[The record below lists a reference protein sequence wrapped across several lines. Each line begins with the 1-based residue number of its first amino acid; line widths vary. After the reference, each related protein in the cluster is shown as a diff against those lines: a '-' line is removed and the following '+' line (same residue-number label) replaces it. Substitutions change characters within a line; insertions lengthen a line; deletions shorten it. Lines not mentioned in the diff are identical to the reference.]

1 MKKYTVVTV
10 IGLIAILAGCG
21 PQKPPAEEA
30 PATIYPYDL
39 KVEPKDGMLQISWK
53 KEGKGLISGY
63 DIYITP
69 YSLRAEYPDGNYPE
83 SVEPF
88 NQAIFPGDTNPEDN
102 VEHYDAEGLENGVKY
117 YVSVRVVFPNRAMS
131 RATAEVAAVPG
142 PRGEI
147 KLQARYQGEHD
158 GYSFMENTYVRADA
172 SDNDV
177 YFYSVDNADY
187 LASPN
192 RLGFLR
198 ESKFMILPL
207 HGDIDE
213 VMSKVNNSE
222 FKPSEDR
229 VEISKGDWVL
239 MTTQDDRHVLLHVL
253 SLSGQGKER
262 TVDLYFAVSALKGE
276 IFF

>member
-1 MKKYTVVTV
+1 MKKFAIVSVM
-10 IGLIAILAGCG
+10 GLIAFLAGCG
-21 PQKPPAEEA
+21 PKKQPVEEA
-30 PATIYPYDL
+30 PSSIYPYDL
-39 KVEPKDGMLQISWK
+39 KVEPNDGMLKISWK
-53 KEGKGLISGY
+53 RAGKGLISGY

-69 YSLRAEYPDGNYPE
+69 YSLRAEYPNGDYPE
-83 SVEPF
+83 SIKPF

-117 YVSVRVVFPNRAMS
+117 YVSVRIVFPSRAMS

-158 GYSFMENTYVRADA
+158 GYSFMENTYTRADA

-177 YFYSVDNADY
+177 FFYSVDNVDY

-198 ESKFMILPL
+198 ESKFMVLPL
-207 HGDIDE
+207 QGDIDQ
-213 VMSKVNNSE
+213 VTNKVNNSE
-222 FKPSEDR
+222 FKPSEER
-229 VEISKGDWVL
+229 VEVSKGDWVL
-239 MTTQDDRHVLLHVL
+239 MMTQDDRHVLLHVL
-253 SLSGQGKER
+253 EFSGRGKER
-262 TVDLYFAVSALKGE
+262 AIMLYFAVSALKGE